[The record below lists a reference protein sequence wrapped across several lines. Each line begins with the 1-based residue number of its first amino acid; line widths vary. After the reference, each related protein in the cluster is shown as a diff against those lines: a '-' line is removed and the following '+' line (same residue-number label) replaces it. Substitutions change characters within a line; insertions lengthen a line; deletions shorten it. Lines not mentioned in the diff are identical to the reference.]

1 MWMRLIF
8 LLTLLCPLLA
18 DARTVIVDD
27 GRCRVVERY
36 VPNADV
42 AYQPGVDVKGR
53 AVAPA
58 DLNGGNQ
65 VVTPRFVT
73 IPLNIP
79 ISEFLAVTPPFL
91 NDVEVDAG
99 LILVDTETGF
109 LSYDGQR
116 LDQPEIVLC
125 EEDDSGGVRIL
136 NLPPPPPRQAG

>member
-1 MWMRLIF
+1 MRLIF
-8 LLTLLCPLLA
+8 LLTLLCPLLVE
-18 DARTVIVDD
+18 ARTIVVED
-27 GRCRVVERY
+27 GRCRVVERH
-36 VPNADV
+36 VPDDDV
-42 AYQPGVDVKGR
+42 AYRPGVDVKGR

-65 VVTPRFVT
+65 VATPRFVT

-79 ISEFLAVTPPFL
+79 INQFLPVTPPFL

-116 LDQPEIVLC
+116 IDQPQFVLC
-125 EEDDSGGVRIL
+125 EDDGGGNIQIL